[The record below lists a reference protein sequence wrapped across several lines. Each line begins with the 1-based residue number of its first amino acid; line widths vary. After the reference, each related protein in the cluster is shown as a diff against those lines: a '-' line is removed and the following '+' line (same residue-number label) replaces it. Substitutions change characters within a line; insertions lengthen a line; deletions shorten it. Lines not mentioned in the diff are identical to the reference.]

1 MIIEN
6 WAIIGLIGAGIVAVF
21 NIYQKYIIEK
31 GYEPLEIALQMHLV
45 GSIVM
50 AVVISFL
57 EYGEDVGNSYSAD
70 IYGSISVYLPGI
82 PETGLLA
89 LIVAT
94 GVVNALSFWLLA
106 SAYSDGA
113 LSVIAPLRG
122 VTPIIVAFIE
132 PLFFSSV
139 GYEFTLIISSIIVAI
154 GVYVVLYEDNVYEP
168 IKRISDIGVMKGIL
182 SAAIIAMAVL
192 IDRYSMVNYEITPV
206 GYTGALIISTLV
218 FTFAITL
225 ILKGKEALH
234 KVELNS
240 ETAVLGIIRT
250 SSVVFA
256 ITALSLVEGTRVN
269 VVWQMSVVLAAVF
282 GGSLLSE
289 ENLIRRGV
297 GASLIIVAAAIVVAL

>member
-6 WAIIGLIGAGIVAVF
+6 WVIIGLTGAGIVAVF

-31 GYEPLEIALQMHLV
+31 GYEPLEIALQMHLI

-50 AVVISFL
+50 SILISFFR
-57 EYGEDVGNSYSAD
+57 YGEDVGNSYSTD
-70 IYGSISVYLPGI
+70 IYGPISVYLPGI
-82 PETGLLA
+82 PEIGLFA
-89 LIVAT
+89 LILAT
-94 GVVNALSFWLLA
+94 GIVNALSFWLLA

-122 VTPIIVAFIE
+122 LTPIVVASIE

-139 GYEFTLIISSIIVAI
+139 GYEFTLIISSIIVAT
-154 GVYVVLYEDNVYEP
+154 GVYIVLYEDNIYEP
-168 IKRISDIGVMKGIL
+168 IRRVSDIGVIKGIL
-182 SAAIIAMAVL
+182 SAVIIAMAVL

-206 GYTGALIISTLV
+206 GYTGALIISTFV

-225 ILKGKEALH
+225 ILKGKEALQ

-240 ETAVLGIIRT
+240 ETAILGIIRT

-269 VVWQMSVVLAAVF
+269 VIWQMSVVLSALF

-289 ENLIRRGV
+289 ENLVRRTL
-297 GASLIIVAAAIVVAL
+297 GASLIIVAAAIVVAF